1 MADRGFFISNEL
13 KKQGAVLNILCFPT
27 SRYKLIAAEIKEN
40 IYLSK
45 MAPSKSQLIKVTDP
59 QREIPVKL
67 LRNIWISSCKYN
79 ALRSD
84 NYDGL
89 WQNDI
94 MAVYNISS
102 GWVSSIRCFWHIFI
116 QLFFGRTNRCISWF
130 IF

>member
-1 MADRGFFISNEL
+1 MADRGFFISNEP

-67 LRNIWISSCKYN
+67 LRNI
-79 ALRSD
+79 
-84 NYDGL
+84 
-89 WQNDI
+89 
-94 MAVYNISS
+94 
-102 GWVSSIRCFWHIFI
+102 
-116 QLFFGRTNRCISWF
+116 
-130 IF
+130 